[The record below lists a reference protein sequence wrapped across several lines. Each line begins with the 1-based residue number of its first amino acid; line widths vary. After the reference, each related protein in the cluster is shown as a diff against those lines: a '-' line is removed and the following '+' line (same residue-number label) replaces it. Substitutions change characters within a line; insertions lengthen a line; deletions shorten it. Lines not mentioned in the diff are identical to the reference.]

1 MRIASLRRKS
11 NVKVRLKHII
21 FPKQK
26 TKKQFFQ
33 LLHRLPNMQNPCV
46 KQLTSYNEKKAC
58 KIELKCFTVSVS
70 GCFYI
75 KSPMLALD
83 ILISI

>member
-11 NVKVRLKHII
+11 NVKVRLKYII

-46 KQLTSYNEKKAC
+46 KQLTRDV
-58 KIELKCFTVSVS
+58 LL
-70 GCFYI
+70 
-75 KSPMLALD
+75 LAFPVAF
-83 ILISI
+83 ISNL

>member
-11 NVKVRLKHII
+11 NVKVRLKYII

-46 KQLTSYNEKKAC
+46 KQLTRDV
-58 KIELKCFTVSVS
+58 LL
-70 GCFYI
+70 
-75 KSPMLALD
+75 LAFPVAF
-83 ILISI
+83 ISNLRCSH